1 MYKEIEYWKP
11 PEILDLLKR
20 SLFKGNEQLIELA
33 EEVLKYWVAHGK
45 NPKNP
50 APVNVTPKMA
60 YDRLEKVIDILIAKR

>member
-1 MYKEIEYWKP
+1 M
-11 PEILDLLKR
+11 
-20 SLFKGNEQLIELA
+20 IELA
-33 EEVLKYWVAHGK
+33 EEVLKYRNWVAHGK